1 LPKIEEDIGLS
12 LSLDKPEEYN
22 VFLHND
28 DYTTMEFVV
37 EVLMDIFHKTAYES
51 EQLMIKIHRAGKA
64 ICGVYTYDIAQTK
77 VYQVRAVGQG
87 KMGFPLI
94 GTFGKG
100 VKLRL

>member
-22 VFLHND
+22 VFFHIMI

-51 EQLMIKIHRAGKA
+51 EQLMIK
-64 ICGVYTYDIAQTK
+64 TT
-77 VYQVRAVGQG
+77 
-87 KMGFPLI
+87 
-94 GTFGKG
+94 
-100 VKLRL
+100 

>member
-1 LPKIEEDIGLS
+1 MPKIEEDIGLS

-77 VYQVRAVGQG
+77 VYQVRQLA
-87 KMGFPLI
+87 KKNGFPLLA
-94 GTFGKG
+94 TFEKA
-100 VKLRL
+100 

>member
-1 LPKIEEDIGLS
+1 MPKIEEDIGLS

-51 EQLMIKIHRAGKA
+51 EQLMIKIHRVNDAS
-64 ICGVYTYDIAQTK
+64 
-77 VYQVRAVGQG
+77 
-87 KMGFPLI
+87 
-94 GTFGKG
+94 
-100 VKLRL
+100 